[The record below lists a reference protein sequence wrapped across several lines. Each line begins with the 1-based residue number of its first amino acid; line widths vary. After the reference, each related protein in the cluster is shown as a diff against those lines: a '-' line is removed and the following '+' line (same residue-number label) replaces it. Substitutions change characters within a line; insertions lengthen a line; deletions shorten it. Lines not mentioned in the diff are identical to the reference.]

1 MDVLA
6 VRESVAEGIRLA
18 REERRP
24 TMIEAFTYR
33 FRGHSAAD
41 PAEERTAEQ
50 LEEWRKRDPL
60 VTFGDRLVKAGI
72 LDDERRGWLDRDAI
86 ARIDEA
92 VAFAEASPEPDPQT
106 LADDLYAGSGR

>member
-1 MDVLA
+1 MLV
-6 VRESVAEGIRLA
+6 EA
-18 REERRP
+18 R
-24 TMIEAFTYR
+24 TYR

-41 PAEERTAEQ
+41 PDEERTAEQ
-50 LEEWRKRDPL
+50 LEEWRRRDPL